1 VNHAL
6 RFCAS
11 ARNVWVML
19 GYPLHMASAQMDFH
33 EWLSWILKMYH
44 TTKHNEICVTMW
56 AIKSARNHMVHK
68 GIN

>member
-1 VNHAL
+1 
-6 RFCAS
+6 
-11 ARNVWVML
+11 ML